1 MTRMIEPASSD
12 EARRLRQVL
21 EHFANA
27 LAQKLIAQG
36 ISRKLLV
43 KVIEDV
49 VKEMFGEQAKAI
61 DLKAMLGETEPAVE
75 EP

>member
-1 MTRMIEPASSD
+1 MSEVRTIEPATPD

-21 EHFANA
+21 ENFANA

-43 KVIEDV
+43 KLIEDV
-49 VKEMFGEQAKAI
+49 VQEMFGPQAKAI
-61 DLKAMLGETEPAVE
+61 DLKAMMGEEDKP
-75 EP
+75 